1 MWETPPLI
9 AGGTWTACYHL
20 VRNLR
25 RRGAHVT
32 VVVPWDRSIILRNPF
47 GSEVPMVV
55 LGIVPPDD
63 TGSAYGE
70 ATPAW
75 SHPTAVVRQLPVTG
89 AGRPTAEA
97 ARDSGQSMA
106 VSAVARLTRPIAPSE
121 ATRGKLVALYRAAAG
136 RIDVV
141 PNVLSEGAAPTAD
154 MGRFE
159 TNASP
164 FSAGSV
170 ARRAW
175 TGSAT

>member
-75 SHPTAVVRQLPVTG
+75 SPY
-89 AGRPTAEA
+89 GR
-97 ARDSGQSMA
+97 GQ
-106 VSAVARLTRPIAPSE
+106 
-121 ATRGKLVALYRAAAG
+121 AAAG
-136 RIDVV
+136 YGSWSPYGGSGTRLWSVYGGIGGGAPYSPYRAERGD
-141 PNVLSEGAAPTAD
+141 EGQAGCTLPCG
-154 MGRFE
+154 GR
-159 TNASP
+159 AHR
-164 FSAGSV
+164 
-170 ARRAW
+170 RRAQCPVGRRG
-175 TGSAT
+175 TDRRHGPL